1 MEIEKLISITK
12 SATMILGAVYL
23 LVHFVIGW
31 KYSIVIAIAAIVSLY
46 MMSRYMKVLKLETKK
61 KENERGK
68 AMNRDGM

>member
-1 MEIEKLISITK
+1 MKTEKLISIAK

-46 MMSRYMKVLKLETKK
+46 MMSRYIKALKYEKELEERKQARKK
-61 KENERGK
+61 GY
-68 AMNRDGM
+68 